1 MQIPL
6 DLARTVATVIDEGSL
21 EGAARALHITP
32 SAVSQRVKALE
43 ERMGRV
49 LLVRS
54 RPVRATDAGTAIVRL
69 ARQMTL
75 LEHDALAEAGLDAE
89 SQKFTSLGI
98 AVSADSLATW
108 LLPALAAVSK
118 RHPVVF
124 DLRREDEEYTTEL
137 LETGQVMAA
146 VTARSTAVAGCV
158 VSPLRSMRYRASAS
172 AEYAS
177 RWFSDGG
184 TPDEFALAP
193 VVDFDRRDEM
203 QTNVLRRLGVA
214 GSPPR
219 HYVPASTEFV
229 SAVCA
234 GMGWGMIPDEQ
245 RETHPELV
253 DVGPRLVVEV
263 PLFWQQWNLR
273 SELLTAVADEVARA
287 AHAQPTAG

>member
-69 ARQMTL
+69 ARQMAL
-75 LEHDALAEAGLDAE
+75 LEHDALAEAGLDDE
-89 SQKFTSLGI
+89 STRFTSVGI

-108 LLPALAAVSK
+108 LLPALAAVAR

-146 VTARSTAVAGCV
+146 VTARSIAVAGCV

-172 AEYAS
+172 TEFAA
-177 RWFSDGG
+177 RWFADGG
-184 TPDEFALAP
+184 TPAEFAVAP
-193 VVDFDRRDEM
+193 IVDFDRRDEM
-203 QTNVLRRLGVA
+203 QTNMLRRLGVA
-214 GSPPR
+214 GNPPR
-219 HYVPASTEFV
+219 HYVPASSEFV
-229 SAVCA
+229 SAVSA

-245 RETHPELV
+245 RESHPQLV
-253 DVGPRLVVEV
+253 GVGPDNTVEV

-287 AHAQPTAG
+287 AGTR